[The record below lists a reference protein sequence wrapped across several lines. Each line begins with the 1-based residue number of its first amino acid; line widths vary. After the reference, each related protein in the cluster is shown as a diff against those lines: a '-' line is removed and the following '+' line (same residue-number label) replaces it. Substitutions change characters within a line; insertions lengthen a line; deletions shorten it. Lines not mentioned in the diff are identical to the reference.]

1 MPWLGGGKITA
12 GNLVFLSMMKIKWR
26 AWILRISLLLAI
38 GFAAWM
44 AFLGVEVIN
53 YARQTSEEPADV
65 AVVLGAAV
73 YRNRPSPV
81 FRERIN
87 HAVELYREGQVKAI
101 IFTGG
106 LGPGDAISEGEAGRV
121 YALSAGVPDSAIFV
135 ETISENTYQNLAN
148 AQKIIEA
155 QGFGRVLLVSDPLHM
170 RRAML
175 NAEDLGLDADS
186 SPTTTSRYRSPR
198 TQMRFLLREV
208 YFLAVYQI
216 LSI

>member
-1 MPWLGGGKITA
+1 
-12 GNLVFLSMMKIKWR
+12 MMKIKWR